1 MCYATLSTG
10 SLRYTRNDSRFFVH
24 VSPADFVLAAT
35 FAYRSVSLRASVA
48 QRGNTVY
55 FMLRAARK
63 IFIAAEHQ
71 RRRMNFELCTLNF
84 EKTRRW
90 RVFYS
95 TQIDATLVGAVAEPT
110 GIWTYAVVALTVVP
124 SLVTLVTYLP
134 AAGLTV

>member
-1 MCYATLSTG
+1 MKPSGTRRLRQGRSPQATHAQKT
-10 SLRYTRNDSRFFVH
+10 T
-24 VSPADFVLAAT
+24 
-35 FAYRSVSLRASVA
+35 SLRASVA
-48 QRGNTVY
+48 QRGNPVY
-55 FMLRAARK
+55 FMLRAAHK

-110 GIWTYAVVALTVVP
+110 GIWTYAVVAVTVVP
-124 SLVTLVTYLP
+124 FLVKLVTYLP
-134 AAGLTV
+134 AVADAGLNV